1 LSTCKAHLAHA
12 AARRRAAFEARRS
25 RQVEIELGRRL
36 RVLQVISRVACS
48 GEGRRLHH
56 HAKVRKDL
64 AHRLAL
70 GDDGEHTEPAMAF
83 GTFEDVDIERRFN
96 RAAQFT
102 RGEAA

>member
-1 LSTCKAHLAHA
+1 
-12 AARRRAAFEARRS
+12 
-25 RQVEIELGRRL
+25 
-36 RVLQVISRVACS
+36 
-48 GEGRRLHH
+48 
-56 HAKVRKDL
+56 VRKDL

-83 GTFEDVDIERRFN
+83 GTVEDVDIERRFN